1 VDSQTNYPDNLS
13 DLESTQDGDTWQQN
27 DASAETEAKPERQ
40 RERKVLLVDP
50 NSRDLELMKKA
61 ILSQS
66 PLYDVLACLNAADAL
81 NLAQAGSI
89 DVIVTNN
96 ELPGESFDEFLS
108 SLMRLLPYSP
118 IIVTTAKDSPEL
130 ALKLLLAG
138 VSDYLPKFGEFQRFL
153 PRTITTNLQR
163 AIIIENLKEMYDKVE
178 QSSRDEALL
187 NRFIVN
193 IHGSLDLADIVDR
206 ATQSL
211 LEEFN
216 ATRAV
221 ICQLSEPE
229 NIMRIARQCTRNDQ
243 AAISDKSTIFGKYHD
258 LLLDVGER
266 RPLVVVQDDTF
277 AFARD
282 VRAEMQIYHIRSM
295 VMVPLMYRGR
305 LTGLIHLDEKRETR
319 LWNTRDINIL
329 VRIASQLSIALSQ
342 AKLYQIVEAQSNS
355 ISKLSELCSQLNQV
369 VKNTT
374 ELTERTESR
383 EKVRIKLSTREIE
396 VLKKVAQGLSNRE
409 IAEQLHIT
417 EGTTEV
423 HVSRL
428 RKKLNLS
435 TRAALVRYAYENHLS

>member
-1 VDSQTNYPDNLS
+1 
-13 DLESTQDGDTWQQN
+13 
-27 DASAETEAKPERQ
+27 
-40 RERKVLLVDP
+40 
-50 NSRDLELMKKA
+50 
-61 ILSQS
+61 
-66 PLYDVLACLNAADAL
+66 
-81 NLAQAGSI
+81 
-89 DVIVTNN
+89 
-96 ELPGESFDEFLS
+96 
-108 SLMRLLPYSP
+108 
-118 IIVTTAKDSPEL
+118 
-130 ALKLLLAG
+130 
-138 VSDYLPKFGEFQRFL
+138 
-153 PRTITTNLQR
+153 
-163 AIIIENLKEMYDKVE
+163 
-178 QSSRDEALL
+178 
-187 NRFIVN
+187 
-193 IHGSLDLADIVDR
+193 
-206 ATQSL
+206 
-211 LEEFN
+211 
-216 ATRAV
+216 
-221 ICQLSEPE
+221 
-229 NIMRIARQCTRNDQ
+229 MRIARQCTRNDQ

>member
-216 ATRAV
+216 A
-221 ICQLSEPE
+221 PE
-229 NIMRIARQCTRNDQ
+229 
-243 AAISDKSTIFGKYHD
+243 
-258 LLLDVGER
+258 L
-266 RPLVVVQDDTF
+266 
-277 AFARD
+277 
-282 VRAEMQIYHIRSM
+282 
-295 VMVPLMYRGR
+295 
-305 LTGLIHLDEKRETR
+305 
-319 LWNTRDINIL
+319 
-329 VRIASQLSIALSQ
+329 
-342 AKLYQIVEAQSNS
+342 
-355 ISKLSELCSQLNQV
+355 
-369 VKNTT
+369 
-374 ELTERTESR
+374 
-383 EKVRIKLSTREIE
+383 
-396 VLKKVAQGLSNRE
+396 
-409 IAEQLHIT
+409 
-417 EGTTEV
+417 
-423 HVSRL
+423 
-428 RKKLNLS
+428 
-435 TRAALVRYAYENHLS
+435 